1 MALETNGAYLDSVTA
16 MPDTGSV
23 NWDKRFQASETE
35 YTLRVA
41 ENAKN
46 VTLSFKAP
54 AGCTMKIGNDII
66 DGTYV
71 ADVSSGKA
79 EIKNCDSSGYQEQR
93 IYIPPDERSWKFIPD
108 QYDRQHQQYLWRGIS
123 LSVNDSGV

>member
-1 MALETNGAYLDSVTA
+1 MNFHDLSSGGMYILCYLMALETNGAYLDSVTA
-16 MPDTGSV
+16 RPDTGSV

-54 AGCTMKIGNDII
+54 AGCTMKIGNDTI
-66 DGTYV
+66 DGM
-71 ADVSSGKA
+71 
-79 EIKNCDSSGYQEQR
+79 
-93 IYIPPDERSWKFIPD
+93 YILCSWYPELPQF
-108 QYDRQHQQYLWRGIS
+108 
-123 LSVNDSGV
+123 

>member
-1 MALETNGAYLDSVTA
+1 
-16 MPDTGSV
+16 
-23 NWDKRFQASETE
+23 
-35 YTLRVA
+35 
-41 ENAKN
+41 
-46 VTLSFKAP
+46 
-54 AGCTMKIGNDII
+54 MKIGNDTI

-79 EIKNCDSSGYQEQR
+79 EIKIAVVQGTKSREYTFHLTKDH
-93 IYIPPDERSWKFIPD
+93 WKFILD

>member
-16 MPDTGSV
+16 RPDTGSV

-54 AGCTMKIGNDII
+54 AGCTMKIGNDTI

-79 EIKNCDSSGYQEQR
+79 EIKIAVVQGTKSREYTFHLTKDHGNSS
-93 IYIPPDERSWKFIPD
+93 
-108 QYDRQHQQYLWRGIS
+108 
-123 LSVNDSGV
+123 